1 MPKPLIG
8 ISTRNT
14 RDSDSHPT
22 ASLQYAYIHAISI
35 SGGIPVPIAS
45 NLPDEQLHD
54 LFNRLD
60 GIVFSGGGDIA
71 VNLYDGENHPS
82 ISTVDDARDTTEIF
96 LLKQSAET
104 GKPVLGI
111 CRGAQ
116 IMNVSLGGTLY
127 SHLPDQFPG
136 SVDHQPGNDR
146 KKIAHLVNIDESS
159 RVTEIFGETL
169 LHVNSLHHQGI
180 KDLAPTLKAVGY
192 APDGLVELVEMKDH
206 PFGVAVQWHP
216 EWLMDQPSMQK
227 LFSHFIAV
235 CGR

>member
-1 MPKPLIG
+1 
-8 ISTRNT
+8 
-14 RDSDSHPT
+14 
-22 ASLQYAYIHAISI
+22 
-35 SGGIPVPIAS
+35 
-45 NLPDEQLHD
+45 
-54 LFNRLD
+54 
-60 GIVFSGGGDIA
+60 
-71 VNLYDGENHPS
+71 
-82 ISTVDDARDTTEIF
+82 
-96 LLKQSAET
+96 
-104 GKPVLGI
+104 
-111 CRGAQ
+111 
-116 IMNVSLGGTLY
+116 MNVSLGGTLY

>member
-22 ASLQYAYIHAISI
+22 VSLQYAYIRAISN

-45 NLPDEQLHD
+45 NLPDEQLND

-60 GIVFSGGGDIA
+60 GIVFSGGGDIS
-71 VNLYDGENHPS
+71 VNLSGGENHPS
-82 ISTVDDARDTTEIF
+82 ISTVDDARDATEIA
-96 LLKQSAET
+96 LLKQSADT

-116 IMNVSLGGTLY
+116 IMNVSMGGTLY

-159 RVTEIFGETL
+159 LAAEIFGETL

-192 APDGLVELVEMKDH
+192 APDGLVEMVEMKDH